1 MEIEK
6 NVMMH
11 QMQQPAHNS
20 YEPLSE
26 TFHLPSKG
34 IFYPPINEN
43 GDRLTSVQVYDLVTE
58 DENILLNPA
67 LLESGEMIDVLLKK
81 KVKTPY
87 PIEKFTVG
95 DRMSIFIYLRTTI
108 ERMYKI
114 SVVDPQTNIPF
125 VHEVDLM
132 ALKIKESPILPG
144 QDGLFEY
151 KLPKSERIVKFRL
164 LTGEDEMMIRNK
176 NKKEQELKKS
186 NDSFNRILR
195 LEQQI
200 VSIEGITDIFEKR
213 NFIKNMRI
221 QDSRK
226 LIKFMDECVPVL
238 DLNIEVPAPSGG
250 SFHTNMPFTTEFFFP
265 DL

>member
-6 NVMMH
+6 NVMMQ
-11 QMQQPAHNS
+11 QMQQPVHNS

-58 DENILLNPA
+58 DENILLNPT
-67 LLESGEMIDVLLKK
+67 LLESGDMIDVLLKK
-81 KVKTPY
+81 KVKSPY
-87 PIEKFTVG
+87 PIEKFTAG
-95 DRMSIFIYLRTTI
+95 DRLAIFIYLRTTM

-114 SVVDPQTNIPF
+114 NVVDPKTNIPF
-125 VHEVDLM
+125 EHDVDLM
-132 ALKIKESPILPG
+132 TLKVKESSVLPG
-144 QDGLFEY
+144 QDGLFEF

-164 LTGEDEMMIRNK
+164 LTGEDEAIIRNK
-176 NKKEQELKKS
+176 NKKAQELK
-186 NDSFNRILR
+186 NNNESFNRIIR

-200 VSIEGITDIFEKR
+200 ISVEGITDVFEKR
-213 NFIKNMRI
+213 NFIRNMKI
-221 QDSRK
+221 PDSRK
-226 LIKFMDECVPVL
+226 LIKFMDDCMPVL

-250 SFHTNMPFTTEFFFP
+250 SFHTPMPFTTEFFYP

>member
-6 NVMMH
+6 NVMM
-11 QMQQPAHNS
+11 QQTQQANYNT
-20 YEPLSE
+20 YEPQSE
-26 TFHLPSKG
+26 SFHLPSKG

-43 GDRLTSVQVYDLVTE
+43 GDRLTFVKVYDLVTE

-67 LLESGEMIDVLLKK
+67 LFESGEMIDVLLKK
-81 KVKTPY
+81 KVQTPY
-87 PIEKFTVG
+87 PVEKFTTG
-95 DRMSIFIYLRTTI
+95 DRLAIFIYLRTTM

-114 SVVDPQTNIPF
+114 NVVDPKTNIPF
-125 VHEVDLM
+125 EYDVDLM
-132 ALKIKESPILPG
+132 ALEVKESKVLPG

-164 LTGEDEMMIRNK
+164 LTGEDEVVIRNK
-176 NKKEQELKKS
+176 GKKEQELKRTAEP
-186 NDSFNRILR
+186 FNRILK

-200 VSIEGITDIFEKR
+200 VSIEGITDVFEKR
-213 NFIKNMRI
+213 NFIRNMKI

-226 LIKFMDECVPVL
+226 LVKFMDDCMPIL
-238 DLNIEVPAPSGG
+238 NFNIEVPAPSGG
-250 SFHTNMPFTTEFFFP
+250 TFRADIPITAEFFFP

>member
-6 NVMMH
+6 NVMM
-11 QMQQPAHNS
+11 QQPGQNS

-58 DENILLNPA
+58 DENILLNTT
-67 LLESGEMIDVLLKK
+67 LLESGDMIDVLLKK

-87 PIEKFTVG
+87 PIEKFTTG
-95 DRMSIFIYLRTTI
+95 DRMAIFIYLRTTM

-114 SVVDPQTNIPF
+114 KVVDPKTNLPF
-125 VHEVDLM
+125 EYDVDLM
-132 ALKIKESPILPG
+132 TLKIKESSVLPS
-144 QDGLFEY
+144 QDGLFEF

-164 LTGEDEMMIRNK
+164 LTGEDEAIIKNK
-176 NKKEQELKKS
+176 NKKEQEIKNS
-186 NDSFNRILR
+186 NDSFNRIIR

-200 VSIEGITDIFEKR
+200 ISIEGITDVFEKR
-213 NFIKNMRI
+213 NFIRNMKI
-221 QDSRK
+221 PDSRK
-226 LIKFMDECVPVL
+226 LTKFMDDCMPVL
-238 DLNIEVPAPSGG
+238 DLNIEVPTPSGG
-250 SFHTNMPFTTEFFFP
+250 SFRTPMPFTPEFFFP

>member
-6 NVMMH
+6 NVMMQ
-11 QMQQPAHNS
+11 QMQQPVHNS

-58 DENILLNPA
+58 DENILLNPT
-67 LLESGEMIDVLLKK
+67 LLESGDMIDVLLKK
-81 KVKTPY
+81 KVKSPY
-87 PIEKFTVG
+87 PIEKFTAG
-95 DRMSIFIYLRTTI
+95 DRLSIFIYLRTTM

-114 SVVDPQTNIPF
+114 NVVDPKTNISF
-125 VHEVDLM
+125 EHDVDLM
-132 ALKIKESPILPG
+132 TLKVKETSVLPG
-144 QDGLFEY
+144 QDGLFEF

-164 LTGEDEMMIRNK
+164 LTGEDEAIIRNK
-176 NKKEQELKKS
+176 NKKAQELK
-186 NDSFNRILR
+186 NNNESFNRIIR

-200 VSIEGITDIFEKR
+200 ISVEGITDVFEKR
-213 NFIKNMRI
+213 NFIRNMKI
-221 QDSRK
+221 PDSRK
-226 LIKFMDECVPVL
+226 LIKFMDDCMPIL

-250 SFHTNMPFTTEFFFP
+250 SFHTLMPFTTEFFYP